1 VATVKAL
8 TFDVGNTLLRCDP
21 PPAVIYAAALG
32 RHGRPVTAAEV
43 EPVFA
48 AAWSELQARTPPG
61 VDRYGAHPGG
71 ERMWWGALLRD
82 VLARLDHGAD
92 WRPLLD
98 DLYAAF
104 ARPGVW
110 RVFPEARPTLEA
122 ARRRGLR
129 LGVISNWDR
138 RLPEILDDL
147 GLTGCFDTI
156 TVSAIEGVEKP
167 DAAIFERTLARLGVA
182 ARQTVHIGDSPLEDY
197 HGAEAAGMTA
207 LLVDRS
213 GGFVGDGYRTVA
225 RLDEALELL

>member
-1 VATVKAL
+1 MTGFRAL

-21 PPAVIYAAALG
+21 PPAEIYAAALG

-48 AAWSELQARTPPG
+48 AAWTELQTRTPPG
-61 VDRYGAHPGG
+61 VDRYGALPGG
-71 ERMWWGALLRD
+71 ERMWWGAFLRE
-82 VLARLDHGAD
+82 VLARLDHEAD

-98 DLYAAF
+98 DLWAAF
-104 ARPGVW
+104 ARPEVW
-110 RVFPEARPTLEA
+110 RLYPEVRPTLEA

-138 RLPEILDDL
+138 RLPEILGHL

-156 TVSAIEGVEKP
+156 TVSAIEGLEKP
-167 DAAIFERTLARLGVA
+167 APAIFERTLARLGVA
-182 ARQTVHIGDSPLEDY
+182 ARQAVHIGDSPLEDY
-197 HGAEAAGMTA
+197 RGAEGVGMTA

-213 GGFVGDGYRTVA
+213 EDFACDGYRTVS
-225 RLDEALELL
+225 RLDQALELL